1 MPQREILIRISLV
14 CFCVGLWFSVLT
26 IFIVVFLVFAWLI
39 DNRASSFGRIVKEPL
54 VQAILVLCAVLL
66 LGLLW
71 SDASFEGRHKWTKY
85 FLLLVYVPFLA
96 LLNKQ
101 RLPWVV
107 GGVLAGY
114 CLVLFV
120 GLYAWMDEKQLG
132 IPVFNMTYLTFSA
145 MLGVGSVLSC
155 CFACMSRNT
164 VVQICLAVLSLTLLY
179 LQFHQGARGFSLATV
194 LTQLILIII
203 YFRITL
209 YALAGTVIMLLL
221 VTVFFVNT
229 NPVAQERWKQAGID
243 FEKMQQGDYSSSIGY
258 RIGIWDVG
266 LHGIAEK
273 PLVGHGTGMPERY
286 FDQTVTQY
294 KGGIYKDLP
303 KFLRTSHY
311 HNDWIEIGMQ
321 LGALG
326 IMALLFLLWAWFQT
340 FRRSQ
345 LTLLGIG
352 IMSFI
357 GLSGMTETFMVFSR
371 TPVLLLVIT
380 AIIVCWQREMSG
392 AVRTTQNSGKESTS
406 D

>member
-1 MPQREILIRISLV
+1 M
-14 CFCVGLWFSVLT
+14 
-26 IFIVVFLVFAWLI
+26 I
-39 DNRASSFGRIVKEPL
+39 DDSRAPSFGRIIKEPL
-54 VQAILVLCAVLL
+54 VQAIFVLCAVLL
-66 LGLLW
+66 LGLFW
-71 SDASFEGRHKWTKY
+71 SDASLEGRHKWTKY

-101 RLPWVV
+101 RLPWVI
-107 GGVLAGY
+107 GAVLAGY
-114 CLVLFV
+114 CLVLFT
-120 GLYAWMDEKQLG
+120 GLYVWMVEEEQG

-145 MLGVGSVLSC
+145 MLGVGSVLASC
-155 CFACMSRNT
+155 LACMSRNI
-164 VVQICLAVLSLTLLY
+164 VVQICLVVLSLILLY
-179 LQFHQGARGFSLATV
+179 LQFHQGARGFLLATV
-194 LTQLILIII
+194 LTQLVLIVI
-203 YFRITL
+203 YFRVTL
-209 YALAGTVIMLLL
+209 SALVGIAIMLLL
-221 VTVFFVNT
+221 AAVFFANSS
-229 NPVAQERWKQAGID
+229 PVAQERWKQAGID
-243 FEKMQQGDYSSSIGY
+243 FERMQQGDYSSSIGY

-273 PLVGHGTGMPERY
+273 PLVGHGTGMPEHY

-294 KGGIYKDLP
+294 KSGIYKDLP

-357 GLSGMTETFMVFSR
+357 GLSGLTETFMIFGR
-371 TPVLLLVIT
+371 IPVLLLVIT
-380 AIIVCWQREMSG
+380 AIIICWQREVFDV
-392 AVRTTQNSGKESTS
+392 VRHTGTTLTP